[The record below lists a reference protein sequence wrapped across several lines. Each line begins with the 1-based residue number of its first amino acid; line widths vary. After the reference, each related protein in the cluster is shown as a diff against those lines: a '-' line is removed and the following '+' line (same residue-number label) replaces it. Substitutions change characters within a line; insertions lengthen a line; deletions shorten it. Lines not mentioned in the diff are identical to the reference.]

1 MASKKHA
8 EPAHDRAQLTAE
20 HERLRVEQAQTKNLD
35 TDEARARF
43 ARIAEIEAEL
53 ATPDDDNGDKHAK
66 HGKHDD
72 DDAA

>member
-1 MASKKHA
+1 MTSKKHA
-8 EPAHDRAQLTAE
+8 EPHDRAQLTAE

-43 ARIAEIEAEL
+43 VRIAENEAEL
-53 ATPDDDNGDKHAK
+53 AKPDDEGGDKHAK